1 MRSNHEAKW
10 SCCARRASVTGT
22 KGSNTRRPLLAG
34 SYLISNTLKQNITN
48 DQISNLSVPNLY
60 HGSFLDALKK
70 HESFDQ
76 GSVLLTALC
85 RQMEIVGKLSALGIS
100 SRCTRAFMLTTLFD
114 VVHWCWSWKLYTYC
128 TSCWAMYTSNFKWR
142 SLVVLPS
149 IYNVLVALQVKSFSK
164 SYSHIWGQRMR
175 TSDGQR
181 FIDLQKHL
189 Q

>member
-1 MRSNHEAKW
+1 MRTNHEAKW
-10 SCCARRASVTGT
+10 SCCARPASVTGT

-76 GSVLLTALC
+76 GGVLLTALC
-85 RQMEIVGKLSALGIS
+85 RQMEIVGELSALGIS

-128 TSCWAMYTSNFKWR
+128 TSCWAMYTSNFSGGHLWSCHPYIMSWLLFKL
-142 SLVVLPS
+142 SPS
-149 IYNVLVALQVKSFSK
+149 QN
-164 SYSHIWGQRMR
+164 HILIFEAKGWGPLMV
-175 TSDGQR
+175 SVS
-181 FIDLQKHL
+181 
-189 Q
+189 